1 MEWVDFGEVV
11 NFIAFGSFVNKPPA
25 NIEERSVANLRKEAA
40 ALLCRQADLTIN
52 AVFEK
57 AVCFDGKQWPLR
69 ATDAIE
75 IDLPDVGEGTAETKI
90 PKTFETINDFLK
102 RQEAD
107 GMDLSGY
114 VISIKNENEAVAF
127 DISTAPNPEFYFSC
141 PHFLKSEIEGRFPVS
156 LLESLNTKTSPATEP
171 TAESIEKPMTQQERG
186 SKGGKAEKR
195 NKNLKKFVEIYVLQ
209 NQTVSFEAAWID
221 WQKYKEEVPY
231 KIDNVEI
238 YFTKTHAFIFSEML
252 KKVGKQSVL
261 KNYFNRIKE

>member
-127 DISTAPNPEFYFSC
+127 DINPEPANPEFYFSS
-141 PHFLKSEIEGRFPVS
+141 PHFLKSEIESRFPVS
-156 LLESLNTKTSPATEP
+156 LLERLNTKTPPATEP

-186 SKGGKAEKR
+186 SKGGKVLKANEL
-195 NKNLKKFVEIYVLQ
+195 LKKFIENFAKQNQSATFEDAWNIWKKQKTYAFENAEINFTETQVEIDGKTLKKHSVTRYFYDAKKVLQ
-209 NQTVSFEAAWID
+209 
-221 WQKYKEEVPY
+221 
-231 KIDNVEI
+231 
-238 YFTKTHAFIFSEML
+238 
-252 KKVGKQSVL
+252 
-261 KNYFNRIKE
+261 